1 MISSI
6 YIFFS
11 LSEVTLFMF
20 KQQRPTNKL
29 IKLYNHNDLDNHFE
43 SFCLK
48 YYNQNCILQNP
59 DYEFRKQI
67 FNKTMAR
74 INKLNT
80 MYNNGYISFV
90 SDFNQFSA
98 LTLDELKMY
107 LGGSNIN
114 RSNNNLNI
122 ISNNNKSIPK
132 SIDWRLKNNNILNG
146 IKNQANCSSSWI
158 FSAISNIE
166 SMISIATNKQII
178 LSEQNILD
186 CYHMNNNNN
195 NTDNCQINNNNV
207 QLNDVFNYLVTN
219 PIDLGGLTYPYLGK
233 DSHTCNY
240 NESNGSGVK
249 VTNIVELKPGEIN
262 LLNALALNGPIS
274 VNYEVFSDYFHYK
287 SGVYVKLNDT
297 ILIGM
302 HSAILVGY
310 GVKDNK
316 LDLDLDYF
324 ILKNAWS
331 HWWGM
336 DGFGLIGRNIK
347 GLNESK
353 GMCNIAT
360 QASYPLLDLSQ
371 IKLNNNNNKSNN
383 YT

>member
-1 MISSI
+1 MALTNIILPITMIILIIIIMISTI

-11 LSEVTLFMF
+11 LSEVTFFMF
-20 KQQRPTNKL
+20 NQQQQRPTNKL

-48 YYNQNCILQNP
+48 YYNQNCSLAQKQ

-74 INKLNT
+74 INKLNA
-80 MYNNGYISFV
+80 MYNNGRISFV

-114 RSNNNLNI
+114 RSNNNNNNNVNI
-122 ISNNNKSIPK
+122 ISNKSIPK

-146 IKNQANCSSSWI
+146 IKNQANCSISWI

-166 SMISIATNKQII
+166 AIITIATNKQII

-186 CYHMNNNNN
+186 CYHINNNI
-195 NTDNCQINNNNV
+195 TDNCQNNNNV
-207 QLNDVFNYLVTN
+207 QPNDVFNYLVTN
-219 PIDLGGLTYPYLGK
+219 PIDFGGLTYPYIGK
-233 DSHTCNY
+233 DTHTCMY

-262 LLNALALNGPIS
+262 ILNGLALNGPIS

-287 SGVYVKLNDT
+287 SGVYVKLNDSY
-297 ILIGM
+297 LIGM
-302 HSAILVGY
+302 HSSLLVGY
-310 GVKDNK
+310 GVKDNSF
-316 LDLDLDYF
+316 DLDYF
-324 ILKNAWS
+324 ILKNSWS

-347 GLNESK
+347 GLNETK
-353 GMCNIAT
+353 GMCIILISWA
-360 QASYPLLDLSQ
+360 
-371 IKLNNNNNKSNN
+371 
-383 YT
+383 

>member
-1 MISSI
+1 
-6 YIFFS
+6 
-11 LSEVTLFMF
+11 MF
-20 KQQRPTNKL
+20 NQQQQRPTNKL

-48 YYNQNCILQNP
+48 YYNQNCSLVQKQ

-74 INKLNT
+74 INKLNA
-80 MYNNGYISFV
+80 MYNNGRISFV

-114 RSNNNLNI
+114 RSNNNNNNNVNI
-122 ISNNNKSIPK
+122 ISNKSIPK

-166 SMISIATNKQII
+166 AIITIATNKQII

-186 CYHMNNNNN
+186 CYHINNNI
-195 NTDNCQINNNNV
+195 TDNCQNNNNV
-207 QLNDVFNYLVTN
+207 QPNDVFNYLVTN
-219 PIDLGGLTYPYLGK
+219 PIDFGGLTYPYIGK
-233 DSHTCNY
+233 DTHTCMY

-262 LLNALALNGPIS
+262 ILNALALNGPIS

-287 SGVYVKLNDT
+287 SGVYVKLNDSY
-297 ILIGM
+297 LIGM
-302 HSAILVGY
+302 HSSLLVGY
-310 GVKDNK
+310 KRYVYNIN
-316 LDLDLDYF
+316 
-324 ILKNAWS
+324 IL
-331 HWWGM
+331 
-336 DGFGLIGRNIK
+336 GLMK
-347 GLNESK
+347 
-353 GMCNIAT
+353 
-360 QASYPLLDLSQ
+360 
-371 IKLNNNNNKSNN
+371 
-383 YT
+383 